1 MCKEYKSYSDPVPD
15 GSAPT
20 DYPTVEDVTD
30 DEDEPEAG
38 PPPKRLCNPPPPGMW
53 LICELYRI
61 ISIITEEVYI
71 YGLSQ

>member
-1 MCKEYKSYSDPVPD
+1 MCKEYTFYSDPVPD

-38 PPPKRLCNPPPPGMW
+38 PPPKRMCNPPPPGM
-53 LICELYRI
+53 
-61 ISIITEEVYI
+61 
-71 YGLSQ
+71 

>member
-1 MCKEYKSYSDPVPD
+1 MIKSVVYVKNLRRADLTCKEYTSCSDPVPD

-38 PPPKRLCNPPPPGMW
+38 PPPKRLCNPPPPGM
-53 LICELYRI
+53 
-61 ISIITEEVYI
+61 
-71 YGLSQ
+71 